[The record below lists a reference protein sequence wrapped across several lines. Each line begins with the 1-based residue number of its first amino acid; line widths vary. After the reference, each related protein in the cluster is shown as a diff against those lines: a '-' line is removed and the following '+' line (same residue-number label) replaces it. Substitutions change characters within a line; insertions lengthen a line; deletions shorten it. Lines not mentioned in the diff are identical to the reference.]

1 MGKKEKKSIEES
13 TAADL
18 KKKAKKE
25 KKEEGK
31 KRKREDSDEGTKKKK
46 EKKSKDSKEKKDK
59 KNKRKHAC
67 EEGEERKDA
76 PAVAAGTAAVEEEQ
90 VETSKKQPMPETI
103 QKVLET
109 PKKKEQQPK
118 KEGEQS
124 QGGWNN
130 WSKAT
135 FGGDASK
142 QDKFMRLLGAKKG
155 GKNDSTSS
163 TSGNGSESKKKSL
176 YGSLKSAI
184 DEDENQR
191 ITNDL
196 EKQFRSG
203 IHFRQSN
210 RRGGLGS

>member
-1 MGKKEKKSIEES
+1 M
-13 TAADL
+13 T
-18 KKKAKKE
+18 
-25 KKEEGK
+25 GK
-31 KRKREDSDEGTKKKK
+31 KRKREGSDEGSQKKK

-67 EEGEERKDA
+67 EDADDKTPA
-76 PAVAAGTAAVEEEQ
+76 PAPAAAAVEEKELKQ
-90 VETSKKQPMPETI
+90 VETPKKQALPATI
-103 QKVLET
+103 QKVHET
-109 PKKKEQQPK
+109 PKKKQEQPK
-118 KEGEQS
+118 KEEQQN

-135 FGGDASK
+135 FGGDTSK

-155 GKNDSTSS
+155 GSKDSGSS
-163 TSGNGSESKKKSL
+163 TAEPKKSL

-191 ITNDL
+191 ITHDL